1 MKFIVFLFLAALQS
15 SVSGVLGFNVTFNSS
30 NVEVLVDGS
39 VQVDVILE
47 GTENELE
54 QIKTNN
60 WTVFFGP
67 SGTLEAE
74 FRNSSFSCDSY
85 RCIREIDIRGL
96 FLGFGTVSIA
106 RMDPESKTWIKLDPA
121 LKVTVLRQEGIM
133 NKIFIAFVATIV
145 TLNYVNMGC
154 ALDIKVVKEV
164 LRKPIGPVIGFFC
177 QFVVMPLVAYGAG
190 QLIFDDPVLRLG
202 LFTFGSSPGGGASN
216 MWTVLLGGNLN
227 LSITM
232 TFISTLAA
240 LGTIPFWLF
249 TLGKTI
255 LEGTNIVVPF
265 QNIIISLVSLIIPIG
280 IGVLIQR
287 RFPKVAA
294 RSRRILAPVCI
305 ILLICIVILASI
317 ANSYMFFMLTW
328 RMVIAASLSVWTG
341 FAAGV
346 LVSFIFRMSCPDIVA
361 IAVETGI
368 QNSGIAFV
376 LLSYSL
382 KAPVSDMASV
392 VPVAASIITPIPLFV
407 IYCCQKCKRFCFKGD
422 DLELQEIN
430 PKVKAKQEGE
440 TNLAHNGI
448 N

>member
-1 MKFIVFLFLAALQS
+1 MPTALFRMPMFFLRYCSSKGWSLVISRMTSTVGCDLA
-15 SVSGVLGFNVTFNSS
+15 T
-30 NVEVLVDGS
+30 
-39 VQVDVILE
+39 
-47 GTENELE
+47 
-54 QIKTNN
+54 
-60 WTVFFGP
+60 TV
-67 SGTLEAE
+67 A
-74 FRNSSFSCDSY
+74 R
-85 RCIREIDIRGL
+85 
-96 FLGFGTVSIA
+96 SI
-106 RMDPESKTWIKLDPA
+106 MDW
-121 LKVTVLRQEGIM
+121 
-133 NKIFIAFVATIV
+133 
-145 TLNYVNMGC
+145 Y
-154 ALDIKVVKEV
+154 
-164 LRKPIGPVIGFFC
+164 
-177 QFVVMPLVAYGAG
+177 
-190 QLIFDDPVLRLG
+190 
-202 LFTFGSSPGGGASN
+202 
-216 MWTVLLGGNLN
+216 
-227 LSITM
+227 
-232 TFISTLAA
+232 
-240 LGTIPFWLF
+240 GTIPFWLF